1 MSAAHKAHHPLVFE
15 AEVREYD
22 NTQTRVSVNNGSA
35 GIGLGLQYMH
45 SPHGGSAFAA
55 LTPAMARTLGKDLIE
70 RADEI
75 DPPDDDEAF
84 LAGEMNG

>member
-1 MSAAHKAHHPLVFE
+1 MSVERKAHRALVFE
-15 AEVREYD
+15 AEVREYN
-22 NTQTRVSVNNGSA
+22 NTQARVSVNNGSA
-35 GIGLGLQYMH
+35 GIGLGVQYLH
-45 SPHGGSAFAA
+45 AYGDAAFAA
-55 LTPAMARTLGKDLIE
+55 LTPAMARMLAKDLIE